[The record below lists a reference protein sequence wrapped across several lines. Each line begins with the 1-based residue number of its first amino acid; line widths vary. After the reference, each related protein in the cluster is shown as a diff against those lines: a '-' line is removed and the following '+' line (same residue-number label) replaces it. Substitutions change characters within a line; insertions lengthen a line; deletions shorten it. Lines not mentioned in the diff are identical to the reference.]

1 MKPGGLMAVL
11 MSAKKSSKPMKGEEE
26 DESSEQ
32 EGSDMEA
39 AAGDELTSSLGL
51 SGGKAKAFLSAL
63 KSYIECCGGDD

>member
-11 MSAKKSSKPMKGEEE
+11 MSAKKSSKPAMGAEE
-26 DESSEQ
+26 DESAEQ

-39 AAGDELTSSLGL
+39 AAGEELTSALGL

-63 KSYIECCGGDD
+63 KSYMKCCGGDD